1 VGIGDWISNAAKFAK
16 KAPPAVPAARMA
28 ELAKKA
34 REAAPAQSA
43 SLADKFPLLDDAAV
57 PQAIDMAS
65 VSYPKKGQFPFIPG
79 VKWTQSDGYF
89 VPDNPQL
96 VAEAIAGGF
105 IEPPMGVK
113 PVSGNA
119 GPVGSVPKQADKGPE
134 GYTLAPLDD
143 DDPADVSDGG
153 FESQDYASRV
163 ASDLGVI
170 DWDEILGGFVD
181 PDSGDA
187 LVGKKLKKKM
197 KEAKEMAGTLGI
209 YWPGDPK
216 PVDRRPEE
224 NIRDYIARLREMDKN
239 EEYKPA
245 VAKAVSDLEE
255 RLAGHVSKGNIRPLE
270 PGSEDVISATTTADK
285 VDAAKRGTRNQ
296 ITRDYIDYLA
306 SSGVDQR
313 TLDDI
318 ASGALPMD
326 PQSRMARA
334 EQHDLDPKA
343 IWFRWDRP
351 LKTDM
356 KGFTGAALAQ
366 PELRRYKS
374 GQLGFIDLAPSKE
387 GLVYTSHNPGFAKRG
402 VQMPYDEVISYPL
415 LGPKEGI
422 AGIDNMPPSAY
433 DTFRSRMQSL
443 LLKKFP
449 DKHLYPENPG
459 IRRAHMRSHHLAEP
473 LVEPQYVQGP
483 LREAT
488 LDSLRRIGPSSHAT
502 HEAQGTIPHFST
514 AEDRK
519 VYTEPLMASGAKG
532 TLVRD
537 ETGLATA
544 FTPAGARMLRRA
556 DLAPLDTRFKGARN
570 LLQSLLVPA
579 VIAGGASSLPST
591 DSRRTENR

>member
-1 VGIGDWISNAAKFAK
+1 
-16 KAPPAVPAARMA
+16 
-28 ELAKKA
+28 
-34 REAAPAQSA
+34 
-43 SLADKFPLLDDAAV
+43 
-57 PQAIDMAS
+57 
-65 VSYPKKGQFPFIPG
+65 
-79 VKWTQSDGYF
+79 
-89 VPDNPQL
+89 
-96 VAEAIAGGF
+96 
-105 IEPPMGVK
+105 
-113 PVSGNA
+113 
-119 GPVGSVPKQADKGPE
+119 
-134 GYTLAPLDD
+134 
-143 DDPADVSDGG
+143 
-153 FESQDYASRV
+153 
-163 ASDLGVI
+163 
-170 DWDEILGGFVD
+170 
-181 PDSGDA
+181 
-187 LVGKKLKKKM
+187 
-197 KEAKEMAGTLGI
+197 
-209 YWPGDPK
+209 
-216 PVDRRPEE
+216 
-224 NIRDYIARLREMDKN
+224 
-239 EEYKPA
+239 
-245 VAKAVSDLEE
+245 
-255 RLAGHVSKGNIRPLE
+255 
-270 PGSEDVISATTTADK
+270 
-285 VDAAKRGTRNQ
+285 
-296 ITRDYIDYLA
+296 
-306 SSGVDQR
+306 
-313 TLDDI
+313 
-318 ASGALPMD
+318 
-326 PQSRMARA
+326 
-334 EQHDLDPKA
+334 
-343 IWFRWDRP
+343 
-351 LKTDM
+351 M

-387 GLVYTSHNPGFAKRG
+387 GLVYTSHNPDFAKRG
-402 VQMPYDEVISYPL
+402 VQMPHDEVVSYPL
-415 LGPKEGI
+415 LGPTEGI

-443 LLKKFP
+443 LLRKFP

-488 LDSLRRIGPSSHAT
+488 LDSLRRIGPSSQAK